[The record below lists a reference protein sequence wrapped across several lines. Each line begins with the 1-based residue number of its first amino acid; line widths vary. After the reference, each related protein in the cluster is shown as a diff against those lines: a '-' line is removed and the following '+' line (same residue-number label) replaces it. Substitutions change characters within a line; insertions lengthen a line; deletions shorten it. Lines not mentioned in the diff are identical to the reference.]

1 MAADP
6 DAHVRFQAA
15 LTLGEF
21 QDTRYLSTLAEVAHR
36 DSADPWF
43 RIAILSSVA
52 DRAAPF
58 FQILVAKGET
68 WTDPQLAIEAS
79 AMIGGRQDPA
89 ELAAWFAALPKLA
102 EPEKYLTGLTRGLRL
117 VGARNLKVAG
127 AEQAFARLLASGSE
141 EAQRNAWE
149 ASRYFELTALIQ
161 RAREDATAAGLP
173 TPIRVRA
180 VRALR
185 GGHYD
190 SVAPVLESILL
201 SHPPAEVEGAAVDAL
216 AAFDE
221 PSAGK
226 IILDHWRGY
235 SPTGR
240 KRAVSALLAQRTRI
254 PLLLAAV
261 EGGQVERSALDAA
274 ARSHLYDDADPPIG
288 TKARSLLESTGSDRA
303 KVVASYRDVAGM
315 TGDVARGKK
324 LFEENCA
331 RCHEP
336 RRQGGR
342 IGPDLSGINNKT
354 KEELIT
360 SILNPS
366 YAIEPRFV
374 NYVITTKDGRMY
386 DGIIANETTWAI
398 TLRGGSE
405 EGDDTVLRKN
415 IAAIRASLVS
425 LMPDELEKN
434 LGKQGLADVIA
445 YLRGGL

>member
-1 MAADP
+1 M
-6 DAHVRFQAA
+6 
-15 LTLGEF
+15 
-21 QDTRYLSTLAEVAHR
+21 
-36 DSADPWF
+36 
-43 RIAILSSVA
+43 
-52 DRAAPF
+52 
-58 FQILVAKGET
+58 
-68 WTDPQLAIEAS
+68 
-79 AMIGGRQDPA
+79 
-89 ELAAWFAALPKLA
+89 
-102 EPEKYLTGLTRGLRL
+102 
-117 VGARNLKVAG
+117 
-127 AEQAFARLLASGSE
+127 
-141 EAQRNAWE
+141 
-149 ASRYFELTALIQ
+149 
-161 RAREDATAAGLP
+161 
-173 TPIRVRA
+173 
-180 VRALR
+180 
-185 GGHYD
+185 
-190 SVAPVLESILL
+190 
-201 SHPPAEVEGAAVDAL
+201 
-216 AAFDE
+216 
-221 PSAGK
+221 
-226 IILDHWRGY
+226 
-235 SPTGR
+235 
-240 KRAVSALLAQRTRI
+240 
-254 PLLLAAV
+254 
-261 EGGQVERSALDAA
+261 
-274 ARSHLYDDADPPIG
+274 
-288 TKARSLLESTGSDRA
+288 
-303 KVVASYRDVAGM
+303 ASYRDVAGM

-415 IAAIRASLVS
+415 IAAIRASSVS